1 MKISLYKF
9 ITTFCLVPVNDWSAF
24 VQRITKKILTIW
36 LFSRLFDLVKG
47 PFFWISLV
55 VLLTYSPDTVAWI
68 FVKIGEIELTVMGLV
83 LSTVMG
89 LVLSTVMPDIF
100 ATGSEEYRNWAQ
112 IWQAG
117 LNALPAD
124 MVSIMN
130 GLGVAQ
136 LLGYVTATIS
146 VISTIKIF
154 RSAMKRARLM

>member
-83 LSTVMG
+83 LSTVM
-89 LVLSTVMPDIF
+89 PDIF
-100 ATGSEEYRNWAQ
+100 ATGSGEYRNWAQ

-136 LLGYVTATIS
+136 LLGYVTATIG